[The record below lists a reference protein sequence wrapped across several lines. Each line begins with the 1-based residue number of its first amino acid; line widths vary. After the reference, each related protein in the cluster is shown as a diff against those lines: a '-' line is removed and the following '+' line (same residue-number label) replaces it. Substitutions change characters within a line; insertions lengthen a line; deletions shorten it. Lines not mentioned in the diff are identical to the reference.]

1 MRVQTRR
8 AIVEEVI
15 AHCVLEVRA
24 GHAARGCAFAVCRT
38 AVITVRKPGA
48 CAGSCN
54 RQVVRQG
61 QGQKERGGAQTSVV
75 TCMTTT
81 RVTHAHPFQNR
92 TIMAMRRSI
101 KSRKVCSPPTTFLSR
116 TLEFPTTP
124 LFRGRR
130 RATVVSGKL
139 RPPRRARRQLTL
151 LIRFALIALTDS

>member
-1 MRVQTRR
+1 MLFLATGGAHQPPWRCFGLGLRNGWPGYNCRSVVASSILPHSTAMRVQTRR

-38 AVITVRKPGA
+38 AVITVYKPGG
-48 CAGSCN
+48 CTGSCN

-61 QGQKERGGAQTSVV
+61 QGQKERGGAQTPVV

-81 RVTHAHPFQNR
+81 RVTHAHPFQSR

-101 KSRKVCSPPTTFLSR
+101 KSRKVGSPPTTLD
-116 TLEFPTTP
+116 
-124 LFRGRR
+124 
-130 RATVVSGKL
+130 RA
-139 RPPRRARRQLTL
+139 Q
-151 LIRFALIALTDS
+151 